1 MPSLATYL
9 VLAAA
14 ICAEVVATTAL
25 ARSDSFNRFWP
36 SVITVAGYALAFW
49 CLSYPIRVMPTG
61 VVYAIWSGLGV
72 VLITAVAWL
81 WYGERLD
88 TPAILGL
95 LLIVAGVI
103 VINVFSDAV
112 RH

>member
-1 MPSLATYL
+1 MVT
-9 VLAAA
+9 
-14 ICAEVVATTAL
+14 VV
-25 ARSDSFNRFWP
+25 
-36 SVITVAGYALAFW
+36 GYGLAFW
-49 CLSYPIRVMPTG
+49 FLSYPIRVMPTG